1 MFLIK
6 LEHTDENISET
17 RERKSE
23 RKRWRE
29 RYRNRESGFM
39 EEKSAKDRK
48 RNMQIDDRKTRGKKL
63 R

>member
-6 LEHTDENISET
+6 LERTYENISET

-23 RKRWRE
+23 RKRWGE

-39 EEKSAKDRK
+39 EEKSVKDRK